1 MTPDEFTHRVDRIHY
16 ARNQRTL
23 DLSFDDG
30 LTGSLSAEFLR
41 VFSPSAEVRGH
52 GPGQEV
58 LQAGKAGVQITAIN
72 PVGHYAVQLVFD
84 DGHDSGLYSWS
95 YLHDLISRQT
105 HLWRNY
111 IARLDAAGLGR
122 DADTQV
128 LMFQP

>member
-1 MTPDEFTHRVDRIHY
+1 MKPDDPAHRVDRIHY

-58 LQAGKAGVQITAIN
+58 LQSGKAGVQITAIN

>member
-1 MTPDEFTHRVDRIHY
+1 MTAAAGDPSVSRLHY
-16 ARNQRTL
+16 ARGRRQL
-23 DLSFDDG
+23 DIEFSDG
-30 LTGSLSAEFLR
+30 LSASLDAEFLR

-58 LQAGKAGVQITAIN
+58 LQAGKSAVTISAIE

-95 YLHDLISRQT
+95 YLRELIEARES
-105 HLWRNY
+105 LWQNY
-111 IARLDAAGLGR
+111 LARLARAGLSR
-122 DADTQV
+122 EPDVQV

>member
-1 MTPDEFTHRVDRIHY
+1 MKPDDPAHRVDRIHY
-16 ARNQRTL
+16 ARNQRTM

-58 LQAGKAGVQITAIN
+58 LQTGKAGVQITAIN

-111 IARLDAAGLGR
+111 VARLDAAGLGR

>member
-1 MTPDEFTHRVDRIHY
+1 
-16 ARNQRTL
+16 
-23 DLSFDDG
+23 
-30 LTGSLSAEFLR
+30 LSAEFLR

-111 IARLDAAGLGR
+111 VARLDAAGLGR

>member
-1 MTPDEFTHRVDRIHY
+1 MKPDDPAHRVERIHY

-84 DGHDSGLYSWS
+84 DGHDSGLYNWS

-111 IARLDAAGLGR
+111 VARLDAAGLGR